1 MIIIKT
7 PDELDKMREGGKNL
21 AYIVSEVAKACK
33 PGVTTNDLNELTA
46 QLIKEKGDSSAILNY
61 TPYGAKRP
69 FPAVSCISI
78 NDEIVHGI
86 PNEDPK
92 TLVEGDIVGIDI
104 AIVHKGLIVDH
115 ATTVPVGN
123 ISHEAKKLLSVTRE
137 ALQAGIKEARVGNR
151 IGDIGAAIQKH
162 AEKNKYSVVQGLC
175 GHGVGR
181 EIHED
186 PYVPNEGRRGDGDLL
201 VAGMT
206 IAIEPMFAIGTGKI
220 KTASDGYTYLTKDG
234 SLSAQFEHTVAITER
249 GPEILTKIK

>member
-7 PDELDKMREGGKNL
+7 PEEIEIMREGGKNL
-21 AYIVSEVAKACK
+21 AFIISEVAKACK
-33 PGVTTNDLNELTA
+33 PGVSTSDLNDLTFK
-46 QLIKEKGDSSAILNY
+46 LIKEKGDSSAILGY
-61 TPYGAKRP
+61 TPYGAKRAY
-69 FPAVSCISI
+69 PAVICVSI

-92 TLVEGDIVGIDI
+92 TLVEGDIVGLDV
-104 AIVHKGLIVDH
+104 AIVHKKMIVDH
-115 ATTVPVGN
+115 AVTVAVGK
-123 ISHEAKKLLSVTRE
+123 ISKEAQKLLSVTKE

-162 AEKNKYSVVQGLC
+162 GEKHGYYTVQGLC
-175 GHGVGR
+175 GHGVGH

-186 PYVPNEGRRGDGDLL
+186 PYVPNEGRRGEGDKL
-201 VAGMT
+201 VPGMT
-206 IAIEPMFAIGTGKI
+206 IAIEPMFALGTGKI

-249 GPEILTKIK
+249 GPEILTKIN